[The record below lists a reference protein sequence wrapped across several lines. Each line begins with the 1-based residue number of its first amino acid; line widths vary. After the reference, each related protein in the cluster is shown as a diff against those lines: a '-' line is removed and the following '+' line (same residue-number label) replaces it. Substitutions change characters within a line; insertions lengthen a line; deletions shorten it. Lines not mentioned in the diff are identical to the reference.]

1 MTSIHFHLTSILLL
15 CTIYLLSCQACI
27 QPQEQFSIPLLEV
40 MPVNF
45 VLLLIVDM
53 VIIFGNLY
61 LYKFLQQNTDRR
73 KKGRTYCMKED
84 FPDLYLLGF
93 SAAKS

>member
-1 MTSIHFHLTSILLL
+1 MAAFNQEKPLVGADKSFHSTNVLY
-15 CTIYLLSCQACI
+15 IYYLLLSCQACI

-45 VLLLIVDM
+45 VLLLLVDM

-73 KKGRTYCMKED
+73 KKGR
-84 FPDLYLLGF
+84 
-93 SAAKS
+93 S

>member
-1 MTSIHFHLTSILLL
+1 MSILLL
-15 CTIYLLSCQACI
+15 CTIHLLSCQACI

-73 KKGRTYCMKED
+73 KKGRTY
-84 FPDLYLLGF
+84 LL
-93 SAAKS
+93 

>member
-1 MTSIHFHLTSILLL
+1 MKYIHLTSILLL
-15 CTIYLLSCQACI
+15 CTIYIILSCQACI

-73 KKGRTYCMKED
+73 KKGKT
-84 FPDLYLLGF
+84 
-93 SAAKS
+93 

>member
-1 MTSIHFHLTSILLL
+1 MKSIHLTFIFLL
-15 CTIYLLSCQACI
+15 CTITTYYHIHIQACI

-73 KKGRTYCMKED
+73 KKGRTCCV
-84 FPDLYLLGF
+84 
-93 SAAKS
+93 

>member
-1 MTSIHFHLTSILLL
+1 
-15 CTIYLLSCQACI
+15 
-27 QPQEQFSIPLLEV
+27 

-84 FPDLYLLGF
+84 QYLFAGLQCCKILM
-93 SAAKS
+93 SRRREDAI